1 MHAPRRR
8 RRRRLLRRR
17 RRCQAGGAH
26 RATAEGADRVHQDAA
41 VPAARTVRRRGHAS
55 LARRHSQDAGGA
67 EGARQDV
74 RVPHLRQ
81 RGPRVL
87 CRGPATV
94 SPARGDG
101 RLEEGPRLVRETS
114 GGRCAVKVK
123 AVNGFARILKA
134 EGIPWVSCY
143 PTSPVNN
150 ALGEEG
156 VPILMMGEERFAV
169 AVADA
174 FSRVTSGKQIGAC
187 TVMAGL
193 NAAGIQ
199 MAYGAIA
206 QAWEDSSPVLV
217 IAEGVGSGNS
227 RHTHFDM
234 AGAFKPIT
242 KWVGEIDRADLIP
255 DYVRRAFTHLRSGR
269 PGPVLLI
276 IPRDLGEYDADEHPY
291 APVKGWRSGPDP
303 DDVKTAV
310 RVLLAAKDPLLYVGE
325 GVLYADAT
333 SELKRF
339 AELAQMPVL
348 TTLKAKGAFPENH
361 GLSVGVRGS
370 LAEHF
375 LNKADVL
382 FSVGSSLFP
391 NRFSHSI
398 PGADKKTIIQC
409 TVDTLDINR
418 SYETRYAVIGDAKL
432 TLQALID
439 ELAAKGGG
447 AKQTAL
453 VDEIRKGKQAFMD
466 KFRPWMESNDTPINP
481 YRVFGDLMKVLD
493 PQKSFLTA
501 DSGNTRDQTS
511 TVYEAQIPRGYL
523 GWGNVSTLGFSLA
536 GAIAAKLAYPD
547 RLGVHVTGDAGVC
560 YMMGNFEAVARY
572 KIGITTIHIKN
583 GGYSGYGPGFWGA
596 GHDPYTWKVSD
607 HESACMANMAKA
619 LGFHA
624 EDVTQP

>member
-1 MHAPRRR
+1 M
-8 RRRRLLRRR
+8 
-17 RRCQAGGAH
+17 
-26 RATAEGADRVHQDAA
+26 RVN
-41 VPAARTVRRRGHAS
+41 
-55 LARRHSQDAGGA
+55 
-67 EGARQDV
+67 
-74 RVPHLRQ
+74 
-81 RGPRVL
+81 
-87 CRGPATV
+87 
-94 SPARGDG
+94 
-101 RLEEGPRLVRETS
+101 
-114 GGRCAVKVK
+114 

-150 ALGEEG
+150 ALGQEG

-174 FSRVTSGKQIGAC
+174 FSRVTCGKQIGAC

-217 IAEGVGSGNS
+217 IAEGVGQGAS

-234 AGAFKPIT
+234 AEAFRSVT
-242 KWVGEIDRADLIP
+242 KWVGKIDRAELVP

-269 PGPVLLI
+269 PGPVLLL
-276 IPRDLGEYDADEHPY
+276 IPRDLGEYEEDEHPY
-291 APVKGWRSGPDP
+291 TPVKGWRSGPDP

-310 RVLLAAKDPLLYVGE
+310 KVLLGAKAPLLYVGE

-333 SELKRF
+333 AELRQF
-339 AELAQMPVL
+339 AELAQVPVL
-348 TTLKAKGAFPENH
+348 TTLKGKSAFPENH
-361 GLSVGVRGS
+361 PLSVGIRGS

-375 LNKADVL
+375 LRKCDVL
-382 FSVGSSLFP
+382 FSMGASLFP
-391 NRFSHSI
+391 NRFSHAI
-398 PGADKKTIIQC
+398 PDAEGKTIVQC

-418 SYETRYAVIGDAKL
+418 SYETRHAVIGDAKL
-432 TLQALID
+432 TLQALIE
-439 ELAAKGGG
+439 ELSKRGGG
-447 AKQTAL
+447 GKKPEL
-453 VDEIRKGKQAFMD
+453 LEEIRTARGAFLA
-466 KFRPWMESNDTPINP
+466 KFRPWLESTETPINP
-481 YRVFGDLMKVLD
+481 YRVLGDLMKVLD
-493 PQKSFLTA
+493 PQSSFVTA

-536 GAIAAKLAYPD
+536 GTVAAKLAYPE
-547 RLGVHVTGDAGVC
+547 RQCVHITGDAGVC

-572 KIGITTIHIKN
+572 NIGITTLHINN

-607 HESACMANMAKA
+607 HTAACMSAMARA
-619 LGFHA
+619 VGFHG
-624 EDVTQP
+624 EDVGEPSEIIPALRRAFDENARGRPAFIEFMCSHHPVHGGWVRSASGGH